1 MKQILFMIS
10 IALIMS
16 ACHGSTDSRR
26 ASAEEARPVTQTAPE
41 NLVKISLDVEG
52 MTCAGCEGAVVSSL
66 KNIEGVAEANA
77 SHQTGKTEVQF
88 DKTLVTEE
96 EMAEAI
102 ASRGYKV
109 TGHTQPE
116 QVN

>member
-1 MKQILFMIS
+1 MIS

-16 ACHGSTDSRR
+16 ACHGSTDSQR
-26 ASAEEARPVTQTAPE
+26 ASEEEARPVTQTSPE

-66 KNIEGVAEANA
+66 KNIEGVTEASA

-88 DKTLVTEE
+88 DRTLVSEE

-102 ASRGYKV
+102 ASRGYRV
-109 TGHTQPE
+109 TGHTQAE
-116 QVN
+116 KVNSE

>member
-1 MKQILFMIS
+1 MKQLLFMIS

-16 ACHGSTDSRR
+16 ACQGSTDSRQQQ
-26 ASAEEARPVTQTAPE
+26 AEETRPVTQTNPE

-66 KNIEGVAEANA
+66 KNIEGVAEASA

-88 DKTLVTEE
+88 DKTLVNEE
-96 EMAEAI
+96 ENGG
-102 ASRGYKV
+102 SYCFKRVQGYRV
-109 TGHTQPE
+109 YRS
-116 QVN
+116 